1 MICFFCGRFTV
12 PGWGPGWNVFSEGT
26 EKWTQW
32 HFLCEVYSRQHLKGH
47 CSCSPNPADMVRPQ
61 QILSCGRQL
70 AKLAA
75 GSFSTTHN
83 TPPLWFGEPSRR
95 NGHSSV
101 LWAQA
106 CRRCPFLP
114 SDCRTE
120 LSPRCLSVSLD
131 SGAYLGNAVIVFG
144 SSSNANMFGVAFTC
158 VTSWIWCSLLASW
171 APAHVWDTHIN
182 KRAS

>member
-70 AKLAA
+70 AKLTA

-114 SDCRTE
+114 SDC
-120 LSPRCLSVSLD
+120 LPHWIKSKVLVSI
-131 SGAYLGNAVIVFG
+131 SGLR
-144 SSSNANMFGVAFTC
+144 
-158 VTSWIWCSLLASW
+158 SLLRKCGNCFW
-171 APAHVWDTHIN
+171 FQ
-182 KRAS
+182 